1 MIALKMLLAAIAFVL
16 LIGPLNA
23 HANIIYNWTGDC
35 QGIAPV
41 FNTGCTGQAT
51 LHVVT
56 TDAYIP
62 GQVLFGDTPHVLLE
76 ALYSDSTLTFDLGI
90 QWPSSG
96 ESFLLPASQP
106 GDGFFS
112 LTEQTFKSN
121 AQGVW
126 QFEGE
131 TQEFPGCFRPGG
143 PDSFCTYK
151 AIGVNGV
158 FTRVVPIPPTLVLL
172 GVGLAGLVLYRRRWL
187 G

>member
-1 MIALKMLLAAIAFVL
+1 MIVLKMLLVLLAAIAFVL

-62 GQVLFGDTPHVLLE
+62 GQVFFGDTPHVLLE

-90 QWPSSG
+90 QWPSNG
-96 ESFLLPASQP
+96 DSFLLPASQP
-106 GDGFFS
+106 GDGLFLFKHKHSRRTPKVSGS
-112 LTEQTFKSN
+112 LKARHRSSRAASVPAVLIHSVRT
-121 AQGVW
+121 
-126 QFEGE
+126 
-131 TQEFPGCFRPGG
+131 RP
-143 PDSFCTYK
+143 
-151 AIGVNGV
+151 
-158 FTRVVPIPPTLVLL
+158 
-172 GVGLAGLVLYRRRWL
+172 
-187 G
+187 

>member
-1 MIALKMLLAAIAFVL
+1 MLGRLASLDRGVLVHVRVNADRALY
-16 LIGPLNA
+16 P
-23 HANIIYNWTGDC
+23 
-35 QGIAPV
+35 
-41 FNTGCTGQAT
+41 GQAT

-62 GQVLFGDTPHVLLE
+62 GQVFFGDTPHVLLE

-112 LTEQTFKSN
+112 LTAQTFKSN

-172 GVGLAGLVLYRRRWL
+172 GVGLAGLVLYRRCWL